1 MTTKPK
7 PKPRVNKAPTRTKGV
22 AKTTSATSTKK
33 TPVKKSS
40 KTAPVKKTA
49 TKSVA
54 KKSASSTVST
64 GAVRELNENG
74 FVEGT
79 DSAIIAAA
87 LIEGATT
94 RADVNDLAEKNI
106 KKVNGL
112 QNRNGGDKY
121 VPSMVSG
128 IFNRMMATGEYEVE
142 STWRLVKKE
151 KPARKTRARK

>member
-7 PKPRVNKAPTRTKGV
+7 PKPRVSKAPSRSTNGV
-22 AKTTSATSTKK
+22 ATKKAASTTTTKK

-40 KTAPVKKTA
+40 KATPVKKTA
-49 TKSVA
+49 P
-54 KKSASSTVST
+54 KKSATASSTT
-64 GAVRELNENG
+64 AVRELNENG
-74 FVEGT
+74 FIEGT

-87 LIEGATT
+87 LVEGATT

-151 KPARKTRARK
+151 KPTRKRAPRK